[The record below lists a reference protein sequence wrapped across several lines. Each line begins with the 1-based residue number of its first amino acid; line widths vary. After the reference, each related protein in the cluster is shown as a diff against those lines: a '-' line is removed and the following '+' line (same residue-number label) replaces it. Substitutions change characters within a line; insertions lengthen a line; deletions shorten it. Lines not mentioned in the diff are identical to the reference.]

1 MAPPGECTA
10 KTSEPIT
17 QFPSTNSSET
27 YITILIPLISA
38 NGEKPK
44 ARLPDAAVYL
54 FADKTCLDDADTAL
68 PVRYD
73 VGVDTRCTVRI
84 YRNISHA

>member
-27 YITILIPLISA
+27 YITILIPLISG

-44 ARLPDAAVYL
+44 AHLPDAAV
-54 FADKTCLDDADTAL
+54 
-68 PVRYD
+68 
-73 VGVDTRCTVRI
+73 
-84 YRNISHA
+84 